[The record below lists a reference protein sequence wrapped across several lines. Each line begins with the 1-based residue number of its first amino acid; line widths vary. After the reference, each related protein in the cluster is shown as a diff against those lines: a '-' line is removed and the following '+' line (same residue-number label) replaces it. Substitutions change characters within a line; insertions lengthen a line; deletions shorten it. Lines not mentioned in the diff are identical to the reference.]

1 MKYNLSTLS
10 ADDVGIVKD
19 VIDSPIKRRLLDLGL
34 TKGTHVKKLF
44 GNISESIYAYLIRN
58 TLIAIRNEDAETVIL
73 EVNSFDLWKNHS
85 ISR

>member
-44 GNISESIYAYLIRN
+44 GNISKSIYAYLIRN

-73 EVNSFDLWKNHS
+73 EVNSFDL
-85 ISR
+85 